1 MQAQLATTDALLGAQ
16 RTVAA
21 ATSDS
26 LPRVQSTVTDA
37 TREALTE
44 VRGLLPD
51 VEGVANRIANDVFL
65 KLVVSGSVLA
75 ALSAAAW
82 LIARLSYARLARR

>member
-1 MQAQLATTDALLGAQ
+1 MAEATG
-16 RTVAA
+16 
-21 ATSDS
+21 DS

-51 VEGVANRIANDVFL
+51 VEAVGRIADDVFL

-75 ALSAAAW
+75 AVSAAASW
-82 LIARLSYARLARR
+82 LVARLSYARLARR

>member
-1 MQAQLATTDALLGAQ
+1 MAE
-16 RTVAA
+16 

-44 VRGLLPD
+44 VRGLLPE
-51 VEGVANRIANDVFL
+51 VEGVARRVADDVL
-65 KLVVSGSVLA
+65 VKLVVSGSVLA
-75 ALSAAAW
+75 VVSAGAW
-82 LIARLSYARLARR
+82 LVARLSYARLARR